1 MLFDKTFSQLTTTEL
16 FQIYRLRAAVFIVAQ
31 SRVVQDPDDVDLI
44 ARHIFIKDGDAIV
57 AYAPV
62 KRRRSTRSRRGFAS
76 WQKWRRG

>member
-44 ARHIFIKDGDAIV
+44 AKA
-57 AYAPV
+57 
-62 KRRRSTRSRRGFAS
+62 
-76 WQKWRRG
+76 